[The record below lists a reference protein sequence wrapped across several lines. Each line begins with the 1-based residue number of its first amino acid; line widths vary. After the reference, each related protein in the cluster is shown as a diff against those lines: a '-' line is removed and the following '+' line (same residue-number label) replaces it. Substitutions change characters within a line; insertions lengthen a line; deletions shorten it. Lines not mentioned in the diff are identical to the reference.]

1 MATSGFAFEAV
12 PLPVLEQDLGC
23 AEGEG
28 EGGEIGDL
36 EAKVLPCVSGAA
48 VGS

>member
-23 AEGEG
+23 AEGWG
-28 EGGEIGDL
+28 EGGEIDL